1 MKKIAIIGASGHG
14 KVVADIAR
22 LNQYE
27 EIVFL
32 DDNPDIVE
40 CGTYKVD
47 GTSREFRKYANRGY
61 DLIVAIGDAKI
72 RQHIQEEIQ
81 GDGLCCTT
89 LIHPSAVIAEN
100 VEIGSGSVVMANAV
114 INPSTE
120 IGKGCIIN
128 TCASVDHDNHI
139 ADYVHVSVGAHLA
152 GSVRVGERTWIGI
165 GAVVSNNV
173 EICGDCMIG
182 AGGVVV
188 KDIMDEGTYIGVP
201 VKMKKVMKMK
211 NCQKI
216 RGGDSLS

>member
-40 CGTYKVD
+40 CGTYKVV
-47 GTSREFRKYANRGY
+47 GTSQEFHNYAKRGY
-61 DLIVAIGDAKI
+61 DLIVAIGNAKI
-72 RQHIQEEIQ
+72 RQQIQEEIED
-81 GDGLCCTT
+81 DGLCCTT
-89 LIHPSAVIAEN
+89 LIHPSSVIAEH

-114 INPSTE
+114 VNPSSML
-120 IGKGCIIN
+120 GKGCIVN
-128 TCASVDHDNHI
+128 TCASIDHDNQI

-152 GSVRVGERTWIGI
+152 GSVSVGERTWIGI
-165 GAVVSNNV
+165 GAAVSNNV
-173 EICGDCMIG
+173 QICGDCMIG

-188 KDIMDEGTYIGVP
+188 KDILDEGIYMGVP
-201 VKMKKVMKMK
+201 VV
-211 NCQKI
+211 KI
-216 RGGDSLS
+216 KDIER

>member
-22 LNQYE
+22 RNQYE

-32 DDNPDIVE
+32 DDNLDLVE
-40 CGTYKVD
+40 CGTYKVV
-47 GTSREFRKYANRGY
+47 GTSREFRNYANRGY

-72 RQHIQEEIQ
+72 RQQIQEEIE
-81 GDGLCCTT
+81 GDDLCCTT

-114 INPSTE
+114 INPSTK
-120 IGKGCIIN
+120 IGRGCIIN
-128 TCASVDHDNHI
+128 TCASVDHDNQI

-152 GSVRVGERTWIGI
+152 GCVSVGERTWIGI

-173 EICGDCMIG
+173 EICGDCVIG

-188 KDIMDEGTYIGVP
+188 KDVLDEGTYVGVP
-201 VKMKKVMKMK
+201 VRVKI
-211 NCQKI
+211 QKTKDVYN
-216 RGGDSLS
+216 RVNKANV

>member
-40 CGTYKVD
+40 CGTYKVV
-47 GTSREFRKYANRGY
+47 GTSQEFRNYAKRGY
-61 DLIVAIGDAKI
+61 DLIVAIGNAKI
-72 RQHIQEEIQ
+72 PQQIQEEIED
-81 GDGLCCTT
+81 DGLCCTT
-89 LIHPSAVIAEN
+89 LIHPSSVIAEH

-114 INPSTE
+114 INPSTK
-120 IGKGCIIN
+120 IGRGCIIN
-128 TCASVDHDNHI
+128 TCASVDHDNQT

-152 GSVRVGERTWIGI
+152 GSVSVGERTWIGI

-188 KDIMDEGTYIGVP
+188 KDIPE
-201 VKMKKVMKMK
+201 
-211 NCQKI
+211 NCTVVGNPAKPI
-216 RGGDSLS
+216 

>member
-32 DDNPDIVE
+32 DDNSDIVE
-40 CGTYKVD
+40 GGTYKVV
-47 GTSREFRKYANRGY
+47 GTSREFRNYANRGY
-61 DLIVAIGDAKI
+61 DLIVAIGNAKI
-72 RQHIQEEIQ
+72 RQQIQDEMESE
-81 GDGLCCTT
+81 GLCCTT
-89 LIHPSAVIAEN
+89 LIHPSTVIAEN

-152 GSVRVGERTWIGI
+152 GSVSVGERTWIGI

-188 KDIMDEGTYIGVP
+188 KDILEEGTYVGVP
-201 VKMKKVMKMK
+201 VRKA
-211 NCQKI
+211 Q
-216 RGGDSLS
+216 